1 MRATKMNLRKN
12 LLIRA
17 VAVIGAIVILTPQ
30 NPVRAQD
37 RLNVVTSLTTYA
49 DFVRQIAGDRA
60 DVTAIAEATEN
71 IHHVQPK
78 PSLVMIAKRADMLV
92 TTGLD
97 LEMWLPALLD
107 KANNPRIAS
116 GAPGFVAAAPGVRL
130 LDVPETLSRSEGDS
144 HVFGNHHIWTE
155 PSSAITIG
163 RNILAGLQRVDPDHA
178 AEYEQ
183 RYHTWVERVMR
194 AYAGNELVE
203 LLTTDVLVDM
213 DREGELWSFL
223 NTQEFQGSPLV
234 ERVGGWLGQTLPLRD
249 KEMICYHKQW
259 SYLTRSFGL
268 SCVEYVEPR
277 PGIPPTPR
285 HVARVIRTIGDRNIP
300 VLLAVNYYDRDQI
313 ETVAER
319 TGATAVIIP
328 MNVGG
333 APNTDTY
340 IDMISL
346 WMNELTSGFAG
357 N

>member
-1 MRATKMNLRKN
+1 MSVLTIA
-12 LLIRA
+12 A
-17 VAVIGAIVILTPQ
+17 AIVAQT
-30 NPVRAQD
+30 VHAQD

-49 DFVRQIAGDRA
+49 DIVRQIAGDRA
-60 DVTAIAEATEN
+60 EVTAISEATEN

-78 PSLVMIAKRADMLV
+78 PSLVMLAKRADMLV

-107 KANNPRIAS
+107 KANNNRIAS
-116 GAPGFVAAAPGVRL
+116 GAPGFVAAAPGIEL
-130 LDVPETLSRSEGDS
+130 LDIPETLSRSEGDT

-155 PSSAITIG
+155 PGNAVIIG
-163 RNILAGLQRVDPDHA
+163 RNILAGLRRVDPDHA

-183 RYHTWVERVMR
+183 NYEAWTDRLMR
-194 AYAGNELVE
+194 AYAGDEIVD
-203 LLTTDVLVDM
+203 LLTKEVVIDM

-223 NTQEFQGSPLV
+223 TAQSYQGSPLID
-234 ERVGGWLGQTLPLRD
+234 RIGGWLGQTRSIRNA
-249 KEMICYHKQW
+249 EMICYHKQW
-259 SYLTRSFGL
+259 SYLTRAFGV

-285 HVARVIRTIGDRNIP
+285 HVARVIRTIGDRDIP

-313 ETVAER
+313 ETVATR
-319 TGATAVIIP
+319 TGATAVVIP

-333 APNTDTY
+333 APNTETF

-346 WMNELTSGFAG
+346 WVDQLTAGFG
-357 N
+357 EQ